1 MALNRRVGKFRLF
14 SIQRTQNHIFI
25 YHSRGS
31 KLQNRSIIIK
41 KDFSGFYLQY
51 LQMIKVGKIP
61 FSNTLTVPSNIN
73 KQFSNILEISS
84 PSKCLLYFRSEF
96 GNLSMSKKLKIY
108 RKILRLI
115 FVHSRVSKLYPI
127 VYSCRHN
134 LFLSQLSHLTCI
146 FLNTADFIT
155 K

>member
-1 MALNRRVGKFRLF
+1 M
-14 SIQRTQNHIFI
+14 
-25 YHSRGS
+25 
-31 KLQNRSIIIK
+31 IK
-41 KDFSGFYLQY
+41 KYFSGYYLQY

-73 KQFSNILEISS
+73 KQFSNTLEISRS
-84 PSKCLLYFRSEF
+84 SICLLDFRSEF

-134 LFLSQLSHLTCI
+134 LFLSQLSQPSYLYI
-146 FLNTADFIT
+146 FEYNCFHYKIVS
-155 K
+155 